1 MKTTI
6 KTLLF
11 VAIVV
16 LSYFTFMS
24 INTPIKFEKERAERE
39 KAVISNLTTLRIAQI
54 EYKDQFGRYVSTIDS
69 LLNFIKTGEKNMIL
83 KEGVLSDAQL
93 ESGLTERKAVQIVRR
108 GNAKEIAASGLEG
121 FRRDTTKV
129 SLLQALY
136 NNQLK
141 LEKIDNLKYIPYTDN
156 VEFEMDI
163 NNDYTSS
170 NGIPIPLCEIRAP
183 YRTFLFDVNKQEA
196 LNLIDLQE
204 KLDKFPGVKVGSV
217 IEPNNFA
224 GNWE

>member
-11 VAIVV
+11 VAIVM
-16 LSYFTFMS
+16 LIYFTSMS
-24 INTPIKFEKERAERE
+24 ILTPIKFEKIRGERE
-39 KAVISNLTTLRIAQI
+39 KEVIENLTTLRVAQI
-54 EYKDQFGRYVSTIDS
+54 EYKDQHGRFVSTIDS
-69 LLNFIKTGEKNMIL
+69 LLTFLKEGEKNTVM

-93 ESGLTERKAVQIVRR
+93 EAGLTERKAVQIIQR
-108 GNAKEIAASGLEG
+108 GNAREIAEHGLQG

-129 SLLQALY
+129 SLLEALY
-136 NNQLK
+136 NNK
-141 LEKIDNLKYIPYTDN
+141 YKAENIDKLKYIPFTEN

-163 NNDYTSS
+163 NNDYVSS

-183 YRTFLFDVNKQEA
+183 FETFLFDVNRQEA

-204 KLDKFPGVKVGSV
+204 KLDKYPGIKVGST